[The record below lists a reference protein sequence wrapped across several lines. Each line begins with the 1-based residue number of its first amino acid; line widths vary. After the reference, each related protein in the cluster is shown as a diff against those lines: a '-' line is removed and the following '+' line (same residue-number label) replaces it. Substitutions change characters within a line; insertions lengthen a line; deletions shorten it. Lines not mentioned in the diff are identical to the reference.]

1 MNYNERIIVKER
13 ERWDELKALA
23 AANDVRGFYQRYAE
37 YLESQYVISE
47 HRGILLKM
55 AKLVATGHT
64 IVASSGVYPQSRI
77 RGV

>member
-1 MNYNERIIVKER
+1 MNYNERAISKER
-13 ERWDELKALA
+13 ERWDELRTLA
-23 AANDVRGFYQRYAE
+23 AANDVQGFYKRYAE
-37 YLESQYVISE
+37 YLESQYVLSE

-64 IVASSGVYPQSRI
+64 IVASSGVFPQSRI

>member
-1 MNYNERIIVKER
+1 MMTRRTRER
-13 ERWDELKALA
+13 EWWDELKTLA
-23 AANDVRGFYQRYAE
+23 AANDVRGFYKRYAE
-37 YLESQYVISE
+37 YLESQYVLSE

-64 IVASSGVYPQSRI
+64 IIASSGVYPQSRI

>member
-1 MNYNERIIVKER
+1 MMTRRTRER
-13 ERWDELKALA
+13 ERWDELKTLA
-23 AANDVRGFYQRYAE
+23 AANDVRGFYKGYAE
-37 YLESQYVISE
+37 YLESQYIVSE

-64 IVASSGVYPQSRI
+64 IIASSGVYPQSRI